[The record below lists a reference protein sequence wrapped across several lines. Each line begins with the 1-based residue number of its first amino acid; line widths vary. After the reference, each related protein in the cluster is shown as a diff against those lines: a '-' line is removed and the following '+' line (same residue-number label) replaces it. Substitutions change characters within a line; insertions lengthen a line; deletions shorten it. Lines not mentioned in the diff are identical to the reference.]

1 MRKHRMLIGV
11 TIVSVP
17 FERSSIHQKFIK
29 CPYYHSHMR
38 ILHLSD
44 THIGYSAYHKVAE
57 NGINQREMDV
67 YNAFKQFVDYAVEH
81 RPDAVIHSGDLFD
94 SVRPSNRALSFALS
108 QLLRLSEAE
117 IPVVVIAGNHETPK
131 LRETGSAFRIF
142 EHLEHIYPVYRG
154 KREEIE
160 IENLLIHA
168 IPHCHSAADL
178 ERNIRD
184 ARLRDGYV
192 NVMALHAGVIGIKDF
207 NYIRG
212 DFNEQVIPS
221 GSLSPHFDYIA
232 LGHYHK
238 ATQVTENAY
247 YAGSTEHFSFKE
259 AGEEKG
265 FYEIDFSGS
274 TNIQFIPLSCRG
286 MLDLPQI
293 DCMHLEPNE
302 IETEILKACEKYP
315 IEGKIVRIS
324 LQNIRR
330 SAFKALAWHRIKRAS
345 SRALHFE
352 IDYRFFETEHEMER
366 SHRIGSL
373 VDEWKEYI
381 ASVPIGKNKK
391 EIEEL
396 ALTYLSEVQT

>member
-1 MRKHRMLIGV
+1 
-11 TIVSVP
+11 
-17 FERSSIHQKFIK
+17 
-29 CPYYHSHMR
+29 MR
-38 ILHLSD
+38 ILHVSD

-67 YNAFKQFVDYAVEH
+67 YATFTQFVDYALQC

-142 EHLEHIYPVYRG
+142 EHLQHVHPVYRG

-160 IENLLIHA
+160 IENLFIHA
-168 IPHCHSAADL
+168 IPHCPSAADL
-178 ERNIRD
+178 ENNIRD
-184 ARLRDGYV
+184 ARTREGYV
-192 NVMALHAGVIGIKDF
+192 NVMTLHAGVIGIKDF

-221 GSLSPHFDYIA
+221 GYLSPDFDYIA
-232 LGHYHK
+232 LGHYHR
-238 ATQVTENAY
+238 ATQVAENAR

-265 FYEIDFSGS
+265 FYDIDISS
-274 TNIQFIPLSCRG
+274 TPTVRFIPLSCRE
-286 MLDLPQI
+286 MVDLPQI
-293 DCMHLEPNE
+293 ECMHLEPHE
-302 IETEILKACEKYP
+302 IEAEILKACREYP
-315 IEGKIVRIS
+315 MDGKVVRLS
-324 LQNIRR
+324 LRNIRR
-330 SAFKALAWHRIKRAS
+330 SAFKALAWHKIKRAS
-345 SRALHFE
+345 SPALHFE
-352 IDYRFFETEHEMER
+352 IDYQFLETEHELER

-373 VDEWKEYI
+373 VDEWREYV
-381 ASVPIGKNKK
+381 ASVPVGKNKK

-396 ALTYLSEVQT
+396 ALTYLSEVQS